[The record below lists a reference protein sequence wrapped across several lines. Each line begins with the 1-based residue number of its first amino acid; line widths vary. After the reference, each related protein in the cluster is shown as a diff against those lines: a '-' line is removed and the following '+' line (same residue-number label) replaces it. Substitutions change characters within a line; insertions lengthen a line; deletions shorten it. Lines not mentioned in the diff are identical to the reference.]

1 MDTTNAFR
9 YMNSNTL
16 SYGHNGFVQMYSM
29 AFLVLQESN
38 TTAQGRKTIVYP
50 KRKRGVK
57 IYRRRTGFECRILQN
72 IESFNPSPTWNCM
85 YSILLFPS
93 DDEELSGYSFF
104 FFFNELQILRQI
116 NLPSVQETLPSF
128 LLNHCFFVK
137 RIWNNSKSGIK
148 HTFVLYFE
156 RNIN

>member
-16 SYGHNGFVQMYSM
+16 SYGHNGLVQMYSI
-29 AFLVLQESN
+29 AFLVLQGSN
-38 TTAQGRKTIVYP
+38 TTAQGRKTTVYP

-57 IYRRRTGFECRILQN
+57 IYRRTTGFECRISQN

-85 YSILLFPS
+85 CSILLFPS
-93 DDEELSGYSFF
+93 DDEELSGYSFSF
-104 FFFNELQILRQI
+104 SNELQILRQI
-116 NLPSVQETLPSF
+116 NLASLQETLPSF

-137 RIWNNSKSGIK
+137 QIWNSSKSGIK
-148 HTFVLYFE
+148 HAFVLYFE